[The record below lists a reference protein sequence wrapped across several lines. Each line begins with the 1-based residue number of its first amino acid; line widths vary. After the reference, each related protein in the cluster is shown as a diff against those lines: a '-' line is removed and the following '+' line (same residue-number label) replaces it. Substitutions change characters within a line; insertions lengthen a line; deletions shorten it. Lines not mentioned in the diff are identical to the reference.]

1 MTVTPPVVSPPHTRA
16 DLRPCARGKFIFI
29 GDEKLHVRGV
39 TYGPFRPDSNGEEF
53 SDIHK
58 VEGDF
63 SRMAAHGINAIRVY
77 KPPPIRLLDTALRY
91 GLRVMVGLPWEQHV
105 AFLEDRTI
113 ARGVKER
120 VRRDVRRFGGHPA
133 ILCYAVGNEIPAP
146 IVRWHGR
153 RRVERFLQELYAA
166 AKSEDPEGLF
176 TYVNYPT
183 TEYLELPFLDLVCF
197 NVYLESQPSFEAYLA
212 RLQNIA
218 CDRPLLMT
226 EIGLDSRRN
235 GEAAQAQALDW
246 QVRTAFASGC
256 AGAFVFSWTDE
267 WFAPFFDAQQG
278 SCQGGYDME
287 DWDFGLTTRDR
298 RPKRALAAIKKSF
311 EEAPFPPDLRWP
323 RISVVVCTCN
333 GERTIRQCLEG
344 LVRLNYPN
352 FEVIVVDDGSTDG
365 TAAIAGEYGFR
376 LFSTENRGLSAARNL
391 GLEAATG
398 DIVAYIDDDAY
409 PDPDWLRYLAF
420 TFLTTDYVGVG
431 GPNLPPPDTGF
442 VAQCV
447 ANSPGGP
454 IHVLLSDREAEHI
467 PGCNM
472 AFRKSCLTAI
482 GGFDPQFRTAG
493 DDVDICWRLQ
503 QRGWKLGFH
512 AAAVV
517 WHYRRNSVRAYWR
530 QQKGYGKAEALL
542 EKKWPEKYN
551 TAGHV
556 NWAGRIYSHAF
567 HQVFGR
573 KHWRVYYGTWARAP
587 FQRLYQAPP
596 STLESLPLMPESY
609 LVALSLGVMGL
620 LGAVWRPL
628 LLALPLLLLAL
639 GVAVFPAAVR
649 AANSRTS
656 SSSQGGLFRLRSCLL
671 TSFLHILQPVA
682 RLWGRLSRGSF
693 GWRRGV
699 RGFSFP
705 RGRAFWLW
713 SQAWQASEER
723 LQGIETSLRAEPVL
737 VVRGGDYDD
746 WDLDVRAGILGG
758 ARIRMVTQEH
768 GAGRQLVRCCYL
780 PRYSRPGFL
789 MTGVL
794 AGLSSAAA
802 AGGSWP
808 AAAILGSFAALPALF
823 SLWDCAAATAA
834 VRRVLKRS
842 GFGEKC

>member
-1 MTVTPPVVSPPHTRA
+1 MTVTETVVLPPRTRT
-16 DLRPCARGKFIFI
+16 DLRPRARGKFIFV
-29 GDEKLHVRGV
+29 GDEKFYVRGV

-53 SDIHK
+53 SDLRK

-63 SRMAAHGINAIRVY
+63 SRMAANGINAIRVY
-77 KPPPIRLLDTALRY
+77 KPPPIRLLDIALRY
-91 GLRVMVGLPWEQHV
+91 GLRVMLGLPWEQHV
-105 AFLEDRTI
+105 TFLEDRQTVRSI
-113 ARGVKER
+113 EER
-120 VRRDVRRFGGHPA
+120 VRRGVRLFAGHPA
-133 ILCYAVGNEIPAP
+133 VLCYAVGNEIPAP

-166 AKSEDPEGLF
+166 AKSEDPDGLI
-176 TYVNYPT
+176 TYVSYPT
-183 TEYLELPFLDLVCF
+183 TEYLQLPFLDLVCF
-197 NVYLESQPSFEAYLA
+197 NVYLESQASFEAYLA

-218 CDRPLLMT
+218 CERPLLMA

-235 GEAAQAQALDW
+235 GEAAQARALDW
-246 QVRTAFASGC
+246 QIRSAFASGC

-267 WFAPFFDAQQG
+267 WFAPFFDAEQG

-365 TAAIAGEYGFR
+365 TAAIAREYGFQV
-376 LFSTENRGLSAARNL
+376 FSTENRGLSAARNL

-431 GPNLPPPDTGF
+431 GPNIPPADTGF

-482 GGFDPQFRTAG
+482 GGFDTQFRVAG
-493 DDVDICWRLQ
+493 DDVDVCWRLQ
-503 QRGWKLGFH
+503 EHGWKLGFH

-573 KHWRVYYGTWARAP
+573 KRW
-587 FQRLYQAPP
+587 
-596 STLESLPLMPESY
+596 
-609 LVALSLGVMGL
+609 
-620 LGAVWRPL
+620 
-628 LLALPLLLLAL
+628 
-639 GVAVFPAAVR
+639 
-649 AANSRTS
+649 
-656 SSSQGGLFRLRSCLL
+656 
-671 TSFLHILQPVA
+671 
-682 RLWGRLSRGSF
+682 
-693 GWRRGV
+693 
-699 RGFSFP
+699 
-705 RGRAFWLW
+705 
-713 SQAWQASEER
+713 
-723 LQGIETSLRAEPVL
+723 
-737 VVRGGDYDD
+737 
-746 WDLDVRAGILGG
+746 
-758 ARIRMVTQEH
+758 
-768 GAGRQLVRCCYL
+768 
-780 PRYSRPGFL
+780 
-789 MTGVL
+789 
-794 AGLSSAAA
+794 
-802 AGGSWP
+802 
-808 AAAILGSFAALPALF
+808 
-823 SLWDCAAATAA
+823 
-834 VRRVLKRS
+834 
-842 GFGEKC
+842 